1 MFLYSVTMAQRSD
14 SDSEPSP
21 DIDLQ
26 SLNRVWLKESQK
38 REERQKQLSLSNDI
52 PNVTTSNIVF
62 IDKTSGLGV
71 RFHISSHF
79 CYALLAKFVMS
90 PDSSSYQVIRN
101 SKYGQRLY
109 CSPEELFKLLSLV
122 STFVC
127 FFIIFFY
134 CVYVSL

>member
-1 MFLYSVTMAQRSD
+1 MAS
-14 SDSEPSP
+14 
-21 DIDLQ
+21 DLQ
-26 SLNRVWLKESQK
+26 SLNCVWLKESLK

-62 IDKTSGLGV
+62 IDKSSGLGI

-90 PDSSSYQVIRN
+90 SSSYQAIRD

-127 FFIIFFY
+127 FFIMFFILFFIVFM
-134 CVYVSL
+134 CHFRKWI